1 MSQQINLFSPVF
13 LRQEKY
19 FSAKTMLQAFVL
31 ILVCLAAFYGYARY
45 QSKSVERVGGEV
57 AGQLQRDRAQLAQFV
72 AQSQGQE
79 GNLLR
84 TELARLE
91 TAVKARR
98 SMLGSLRAGEFG
110 GAEGFA
116 QYFAAFARQA
126 LPGVW
131 LTGFSLSSGGNALVV
146 NGRVLSAE
154 LVPAYPKAL
163 NNEAVMRGRKVVEL
177 KLSAKVAAAAPKAA
191 TQGAA
196 GAPTRYVEFTVVAP
210 RVLEQASAGT
220 ARAAGRR
227 R

>member
-1 MSQQINLFSPVF
+1 MSQQINLFSPAF
-13 LRQEKY
+13 LHREKY
-19 FSAKTMLQAFVL
+19 LSAKTMLQAFVL
-31 ILVCLAAFYGYARY
+31 ILVCVAVFFGYARY
-45 QSKSVERVGGEV
+45 QSKSVQRVAGEV
-57 AGQLQRDRAQLAQFV
+57 AGRLQRDRAELAHFV

-79 GNLLR
+79 GKRLR

-91 TAVKARR
+91 TAAKARR

-131 LTGFSLSSGGNALVV
+131 LTGFSLSGGGNALVV

-154 LVPAYPKAL
+154 LVPAYLKAL

-177 KLSAKVAAAAPKAA
+177 KLSAKAAAPKAG
-191 TQGAA
+191 TRGAA
-196 GAPTRYVEFTVVAP
+196 GTPTGYVEFTLVAP
-210 RVLEQASAGT
+210 RVFAQASAGT
-220 ARAAGRR
+220 AGAAGQRR
-227 R
+227 

>member
-31 ILVCLAAFYGYARY
+31 ILACLAAFYGFARY
-45 QSKSVERVGGEV
+45 QRKAVERV
-57 AGQLQRDRAQLAQFV
+57 AGDVTRQLQRDRAQLAQFV

-79 GNLLR
+79 GTLLR

-91 TAVKARR
+91 TAAKARR

-131 LTGFSLSSGGNALVV
+131 LTGFSLSSGGNALIV
-146 NGRVLSAE
+146 NGRVLRAE
-154 LVPAYPKAL
+154 LVPAYLKVL

-177 KLSAKVAAAAPKAA
+177 KLSAKVATAAPKTG

-196 GAPTRYVEFTVVAP
+196 GAPKHYVEFTFAAP
-210 RVLEQASAGT
+210 RVLEQAAAG
-220 ARAAGRR
+220 AAHAAGRR